1 MAVGESKLDLSKAH
15 NQPIKFKKTFI
26 LLKRLTKI
34 KTTD

>member
-1 MAVGESKLDLSKAH
+1 MAVAESKLDLSKAH